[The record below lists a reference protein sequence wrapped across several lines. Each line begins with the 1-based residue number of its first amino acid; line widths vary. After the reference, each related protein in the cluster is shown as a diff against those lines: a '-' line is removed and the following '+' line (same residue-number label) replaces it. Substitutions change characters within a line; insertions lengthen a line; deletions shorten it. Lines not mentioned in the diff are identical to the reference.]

1 MDLQFMLEWQLVR
14 QLAGLFMPQW
24 VPSGW
29 HLYQQCLCFVQLF
42 RFCCRNAKEALAKV
56 LRIYIENRVVAD
68 FSVLALLAF
77 KGAA

>member
-1 MDLQFMLEWQLVR
+1 MLGWQSVR

-29 HLYQQCLCFVQLF
+29 HLCQQCLCFVQLF
-42 RFCCRNAKEALAKV
+42 RSCCRNAKEALAKV

-77 KGAA
+77 QVAA